1 MEYLL
6 IMVSGS
12 AWCGRLTVTQEK
24 GNTESDGFNSRRD
37 RKLKLNASVA
47 ELAKLRPLKPRI
59 VGSNPTG
66 GTNKANNLL
75 KFD

>member
-1 MEYLL
+1 MIALKMQL
-6 IMVSGS
+6 SWFDSNGVSFIMVSGS

-47 ELAKLRPLKPRI
+47 EL
-59 VGSNPTG
+59 V
-66 GTNKANNLL
+66 KAAAS
-75 KFD
+75 